1 MKYRLSGLYAI
12 TDKKLIA
19 RAGFVGTVEN
29 AIRGGVRVLQLREKD
44 TEAAEVVSL
53 GKDILK
59 ITKSY
64 GIPLIINDCPEIA
77 KEIGADGVHLGENDV
92 SIEHARSVLGPEA
105 IVGVSCYG
113 NIERGIKAQKNG
125 ADYAA
130 FGTPYYTPTKPDRSP
145 TPLEVLR
152 EAREKIDS
160 IVLFAIGGITKDNAD
175 CIMETG
181 VDGIA
186 AITSIFGTD
195 DPENAARELAAIAG
209 GRT

>member
-105 IVGVSCYG
+105 IVGVSCY
-113 NIERGIKAQKNG
+113 ERGIKAQKNG

-145 TPLEVLR
+145 THLEVLR
-152 EAREKIDS
+152 EARERIDS
-160 IVLFAIGGITKDNAD
+160 IPLFAIGGITKDNAA